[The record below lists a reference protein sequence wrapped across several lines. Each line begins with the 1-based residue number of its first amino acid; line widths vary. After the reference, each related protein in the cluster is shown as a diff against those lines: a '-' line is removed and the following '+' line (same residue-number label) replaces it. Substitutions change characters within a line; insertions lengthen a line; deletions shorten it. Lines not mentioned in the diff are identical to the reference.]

1 MPFAA
6 IHIPDFIVQAVV
18 RGDRALRER
27 AVAIVEGTP
36 PLWSVVAANR
46 CAAQMG
52 IELGMAKSQAAQFTG
67 VEIRHRSPAQEK
79 ATHEVLLDLGW
90 SVSPRVED
98 SAPDTIVL
106 DLAGLS
112 GLFGPEEKLARE
124 LVERGSGLGVSARIA
139 VAENIEVAILASRG
153 MPGITL
159 ILPGE
164 EAKRLSE
171 LPMHTLLPAPEIL
184 ETLTR
189 WGVETCGR
197 LAALPVIQLSERL
210 GQDGVR
216 LHTLARG
223 ALVRSLVL
231 AKPSDNFQEE
241 MELDDSVEKLESLS
255 FVLGRLLDQLCERL
269 EARSL
274 SARSIR
280 MEFELERSFEKGLQ
294 LSAHADQRKLLPRKF
309 AKIFALPVPMRDSKL
324 LLKLVRL
331 RLQSDPPSAAVIKI
345 MLSAEADRVRT
356 TQRGLFLP
364 ASPEPEKLELTM
376 ARLANLVG
384 DANVGSPQLIDTH
397 RPDAIRMERFR
408 LAQEAA
414 GVRRKKPIAAADKSV
429 EKNSSALR
437 MTKPA
442 NGFRLL
448 RPSVP
453 ARVELRDGL
462 PTRVFF
468 YGARGEIV
476 AASGPWRTSG
486 EWWQDPWDQ
495 AEWDVEVRF
504 SASTQKNKRSSNSS
518 SNPGSERGLYL
529 IYYDLRQQGWFL
541 RGMYD

>member
-1 MPFAA
+1 MSFAA

-18 RGDRALRER
+18 RGEIAPREQ
-27 AVAIVEGTP
+27 AVAIVEGTA

-46 CAAQMG
+46 RAAQVG

-79 ATHEVLLDLGW
+79 TTHEALLDLGW

-98 SAPDTIVL
+98 AAPDTIVL

-112 GLFGPEEKLARE
+112 GLFGAEEKIAHQLSK
-124 LVERGSGLGVSARIA
+124 RGSGLGLSARIA
-139 VAENIEVAILASRG
+139 VAENIEVAILAAAG
-153 MPGITL
+153 VPGVPL
-159 ILPGE
+159 IARGE
-164 EAKRLSE
+164 EAKRLRA
-171 LPMHTLLPAPEIL
+171 LPVHTLLPAPEIL

-210 GQDGVR
+210 GQEGVR

-241 MELDDSVEKLESLS
+241 MELDDSVEELESLS

-269 EARSL
+269 AARSL

-280 MEFELERSFEKGLQ
+280 MEFDLERSFEKGLQ
-294 LSAHADQRKLLPRKF
+294 LSAHADQHKLIPRKF
-309 AKIFALPVPMRDSKL
+309 EKTLALPVPMRDSKV

-331 RLQSDPPSAAVIKI
+331 RLQSDPPAAAVIKI
-345 MLSAEADRVRT
+345 VIAAEADRVRT

-384 DANVGSPQLIDTH
+384 DANVGSPQLMDKH

-408 LAQEAA
+408 LAPEAA
-414 GVRRKKPIAAADKSV
+414 GGRRKKTCAPVGAPV
-429 EKNSSALR
+429 EKNSSTSR
-437 MTKPA
+437 MAKPA

-453 ARVELRDGL
+453 ARVELLDGL
-462 PTRVFF
+462 PVRVFF

-504 SASTQKNKRSSNSS
+504 SSSAQKNKRSL
-518 SNPGSERGLYL
+518 NPAGERGLYL